1 MTRIKTGTTRRKR
14 HKKVLKQTKGHQGVR
29 HRLYSRAKESLIHAL
44 KYSYAHRRKKKGD
57 MRRLWTIRINAAVR
71 EHGLTYS
78 KFIALLKKNEITM
91 NNIGEK
97 KIDSAK
103 KTLLAYNKDLNLITF
118 DATLSSDNAINIYI
132 KPKLYILNTTKICV
146 TISNWIKLR
155 NI

>member
-71 EHGLTYS
+71 ANGLSYS
-78 KFIALLKKNEITM
+78 QLMYGLRLKQVEINRKPVSYTHL
-91 NNIGEK
+91 
-97 KIDSAK
+97 
-103 KTLLAYNKDLNLITF
+103 TLPTSDL
-118 DATLSSDNAINIYI
+118 
-132 KPKLYILNTTKICV
+132 V
-146 TISNWIKLR
+146 
-155 NI
+155 

>member
-71 EHGLTYS
+71 ANGLSYS
-78 KFIALLKKNEITM
+78 QLMYGLRLKQVEI
-91 NNIGEK
+91 NRKQLSELAV
-97 KIDSAK
+97 SAP
-103 KTLLAYNKDLNLITF
+103 
-118 DATLSSDNAINIYI
+118 DAFTEVVNQAKEGLLSSAA
-132 KPKLYILNTTKICV
+132 
-146 TISNWIKLR
+146 
-155 NI
+155 

>member
-71 EHGLTYS
+71 ANGLSYS
-78 KFIALLKKNEITM
+78 QLMYGLRLKQVEINRKQLSELAVSDPDAFTEVV
-91 NNIGEK
+91 NL
-97 KIDSAK
+97 AK
-103 KTLLAYNKDLNLITF
+103 EGL
-118 DATLSSDNAINIYI
+118 LSSAA
-132 KPKLYILNTTKICV
+132 
-146 TISNWIKLR
+146 
-155 NI
+155 